1 MTENNGSAENT
12 TAGVTEQRI
21 KKNPLGKAI
30 NWNKA
35 EQEDPMSLEVWKKLT
50 TNFWLPEK
58 INLAADVKTWQ
69 TLTDDEKQAVMHVFT
84 GLTLLDTIQ
93 SRFGATSLLADSRSL
108 YEEAVYSNI
117 TFMEAVHA
125 KSYSSIFS
133 TLASTEEI
141 DRGFRWSMENEFLQN
156 KANIV
161 VDYYNETED
170 TIKTRLK
177 RKVASTL
184 LESFLFYSGFY
195 LPLYF
200 SSQAKLTSTADII
213 KLIIRDESVHGVYIG
228 YKFQEEYKL
237 ATEEEQAEIL
247 EWTYDLLMELYDNEV
262 RYTQEIYDPLG
273 ITEDVKVFLRYNANK
288 ALQNL
293 GFDELYKN
301 EQPNPAIL
309 SQISGQSA
317 THDFFSQQGSTYVM
331 GTVEAVEDE
340 DFDF

>member
-1 MTENNGSAENT
+1 MTENQT
-12 TAGVTEQRI
+12 PKVVEQRI
-21 KKNPLGKAI
+21 EQNPLGKPI

-69 TLTDDEKQAVMHVFT
+69 TLNEEEKLAVMHVFT

-93 SRFGATSLLADSRSL
+93 SRFGATSLLADARSL

-161 VDYYNETED
+161 VKYYNETED
-170 TIKTRLK
+170 TLKTRLQ
-177 RKVASTL
+177 RKIASVL

-200 SSQAKLTSTADII
+200 SSQAKLTATADII
-213 KLIIRDESVHGVYIG
+213 KLIIRDESVHGVFIG
-228 YKFQEEYKL
+228 YKFQEELQL
-237 ATEEEQAEIL
+237 ATDAEREEIQDWA
-247 EWTYDLLMELYDNEV
+247 YDLLIELYDNEV

-273 ITEDVKVFLRYNANK
+273 ITEEVKVFLRYNANK

-293 GFDELYKN
+293 GFDELYKS

-317 THDFFSQQGSTYVM
+317 THDFFSQQGSTYTM
-331 GTVEAVEDE
+331 GVVEGLKDE